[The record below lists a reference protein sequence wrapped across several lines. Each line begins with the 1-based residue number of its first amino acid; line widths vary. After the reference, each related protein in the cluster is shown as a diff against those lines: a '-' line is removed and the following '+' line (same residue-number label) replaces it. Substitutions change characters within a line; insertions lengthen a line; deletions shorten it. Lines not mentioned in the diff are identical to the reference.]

1 MIEPVPFQKMITRRY
16 QVLNILLDNRANSR
30 YALNNSKNCQLD
42 DFGFELVET
51 YFVDE
56 LSQALLLG
64 MSLVVVDD
72 LPLPGHSLIV

>member
-1 MIEPVPFQKMITRRY
+1 M
-16 QVLNILLDNRANSR
+16 
-30 YALNNSKNCQLD
+30 NCQLD